1 MEISIKDLVRIVK
14 NGIWL
19 MVTVALIFAV
29 VTFGYSKIFIQKKY
43 ETKVKLYVETQ
54 AIGNNSYNDLS
65 AYNYAVELVNTYIE
79 MLQTNNFYT
88 KVSENLDNKY
98 SSNAIGSMIRFNND
112 SETEVFSV
120 IITANSPAEAKL
132 VADSVSDVAPGIIS
146 TMNDNAKL
154 KIVDNA
160 VMPTAPSSPN
170 VVRNTAL
177 ALLVG
182 FALAFLYIF
191 LKELLDVKIKY
202 TSDMISIQ
210 DIPVLAAI
218 PNFYDTE
225 GISSDYY
232 AQSTRYASYTS
243 YNAEESEGNVD
254 G

>member
-29 VTFGYSKIFIQKKY
+29 VTFGYSKVFIQKKY
-43 ETKVKLYVETQ
+43 ETRVKLYVETQ

-65 AYNYAVELVNTYIE
+65 AYNYATALVNTYIE
-79 MLQTNNFYT
+79 MLQTNNFYS
-88 KVSENLDNKY
+88 KVAENLDNKY
-98 SSNAIGSMIRFNND
+98 AYTTIGSMIRFNND

-120 IITANSPAEAKL
+120 IITANSPAESKL
-132 VADSVSDVAPGIIS
+132 VADSVADVAPGIIS
-146 TMNDNAKL
+146 TMNDNSKL

-160 VMPTAPSSPN
+160 VLPTAPSSPN
-170 VVRNTAL
+170 VVRNTAV
-177 ALLVG
+177 ALLIG
-182 FALAFLYIF
+182 FALSFLYIF

-202 TSDMISIQ
+202 TSDMITIQ

-218 PNFYDTE
+218 PNFYDTDE
-225 GISSDYY
+225 ISSDYY
-232 AQSTRYASYTS
+232 ARNTRYTSYTS
-243 YNAEESEGNVD
+243 DEKEVGVD